1 MESCCVVRSRVQRAA
16 ERIKIIRRMSCAIK
30 WMQKVSLF
38 DDNCPE
44 YVLYKKSTFFIY
56 ITSFILH
63 QLPKLRVAGSNPV
76 FRSESRGKKRR

>member
-1 MESCCVVRSRVQRAA
+1 
-16 ERIKIIRRMSCAIK
+16 MSCAIK

-63 QLPKLRVAGSNPV
+63 QLPKLR
-76 FRSESRGKKRR
+76 SRVRIPFSAPKAEEKSDDKG